1 MPKYLGTGGKET
13 KYNVDYVTTGSILK
27 EFCGFLQLF
36 AVNCLL
42 IYSKIY
48 IANVNSE
55 SLINIFP
62 IFAPKLRNRSQV
74 SQNCTTPTCIIMQL
88 SINVCIHAESCHL
101 PMEITCLKVFIRRK
115 YKHKLVIW
123 LHSCIF
129 HISKPHT
136 L

>member
-36 AVNCLL
+36 AMNCLL

-48 IANVNSE
+48 IANTNSE
-55 SLINIFP
+55 SLTNIFP

-74 SQNCTTPTCIIMQL
+74 KSKLYYSYMYN
-88 SINVCIHAESCHL
+88 HAN
-101 PMEITCLKVFIRRK
+101 K
-115 YKHKLVIW
+115 YKCMYTCRVTSPTHGNNLSES
-123 LHSCIF
+123 LHQEKIQA
-129 HISKPHT
+129 
-136 L
+136 